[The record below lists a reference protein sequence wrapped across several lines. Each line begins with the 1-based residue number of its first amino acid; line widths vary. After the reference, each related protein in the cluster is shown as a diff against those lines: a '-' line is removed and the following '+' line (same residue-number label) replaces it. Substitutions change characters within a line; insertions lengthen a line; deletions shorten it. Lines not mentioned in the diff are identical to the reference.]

1 MFFKFVIK
9 NVYENKS
16 KTLLLLISISLSAA
30 LFFITISSNANIIEL
45 AKQKL
50 NTSYGD
56 TEVMISSD
64 SSNNSPF
71 IRKYIEDD
79 RIDEQIPLLKLE
91 GTYLKETSGEDE
103 EIEVDVFGIESDNLN
118 ELVETFIVKGSV
130 EDFQANQVIISDR
143 ISKKYNWDIG
153 SEFKVKINN
162 CNYHLK
168 VAAIAVDRGFLYDQ
182 VNKITLLVPYSFA
195 ENRAGIKNR
204 ANLIYASLKAQEGN
218 STAEVID
225 ELKEDY
231 PKLSFTG
238 LALEDFLDGLNS
250 NISKPLYVMLL
261 VVIIMSI
268 FIIYT
273 SFNLLVL
280 ERMPVVGTFLSVGA
294 TQGKI
299 NFIFLCESLALGFVG
314 GILGNIIG
322 IIGSYILINQS
333 NELKEFGI
341 QTHISVQQS
350 YVIYTMLLAVLLS
363 ILSSIIPIFSISR
376 MSVKNIILN
385 LKPNKVLKRNKGMYV
400 GIISILIILFDRNIV
415 SERYEPYVA
424 VVNILLAIITSIV
437 ILGPMVDFFTQPL
450 KRLFKDLCP
459 TYFLALNN
467 VTTSKVLLNNIR
479 LTSICICVMVL
490 VSTVSTSI
498 IGGLNTL
505 YTSYNSDIE
514 MRDIEDN
521 SVVRRYLRTDKDVKN
536 YLELYNVYQTKI
548 EGENF
553 KIGTIQG
560 IDPEDYK
567 DYNHYFIFDDK
578 EQALNDIKSRER
590 RIILSTSLLTK
601 LNKQVGESINL
612 IDEDGHSYEYKIT
625 GKFNA
630 QMANMG
636 SVALANKIVIKKDF
650 SMTNPTRI
658 IIKLNEG
665 VDIEKYYDK
674 LVKSRVNNVVSSITL
689 EETRK
694 QQDIENNESFISI
707 LKGVSIFSLF
717 IGSCGIINN
726 MMISFLQRKKEM
738 AVLTSIGMTDR
749 KKYIMLF
756 LESLNIGIIS
766 VIVGLGIVF
775 FVAMN
780 LEDVF
785 AIMGTYMQLIIAQS
799 EMLLYSVI
807 TVMVIILSNA
817 ITLLRVRNVSV
828 IEAIKYE

>member
-204 ANLIYASLKAQEGN
+204 ANLIYASLKAQEGK

-268 FIIYT
+268 FIRLG
-273 SFNLLVL
+273 NLL
-280 ERMPVVGTFLSVGA
+280 RP
-294 TQGKI
+294 
-299 NFIFLCESLALGFVG
+299 
-314 GILGNIIG
+314 IL
-322 IIGSYILINQS
+322 
-333 NELKEFGI
+333 
-341 QTHISVQQS
+341 
-350 YVIYTMLLAVLLS
+350 
-363 ILSSIIPIFSISR
+363 
-376 MSVKNIILN
+376 
-385 LKPNKVLKRNKGMYV
+385 
-400 GIISILIILFDRNIV
+400 
-415 SERYEPYVA
+415 
-424 VVNILLAIITSIV
+424 
-437 ILGPMVDFFTQPL
+437 
-450 KRLFKDLCP
+450 
-459 TYFLALNN
+459 
-467 VTTSKVLLNNIR
+467 
-479 LTSICICVMVL
+479 
-490 VSTVSTSI
+490 
-498 IGGLNTL
+498 
-505 YTSYNSDIE
+505 
-514 MRDIEDN
+514 
-521 SVVRRYLRTDKDVKN
+521 
-536 YLELYNVYQTKI
+536 
-548 EGENF
+548 
-553 KIGTIQG
+553 
-560 IDPEDYK
+560 
-567 DYNHYFIFDDK
+567 
-578 EQALNDIKSRER
+578 
-590 RIILSTSLLTK
+590 
-601 LNKQVGESINL
+601 
-612 IDEDGHSYEYKIT
+612 
-625 GKFNA
+625 
-630 QMANMG
+630 
-636 SVALANKIVIKKDF
+636 
-650 SMTNPTRI
+650 
-658 IIKLNEG
+658 
-665 VDIEKYYDK
+665 
-674 LVKSRVNNVVSSITL
+674 
-689 EETRK
+689 
-694 QQDIENNESFISI
+694 
-707 LKGVSIFSLF
+707 
-717 IGSCGIINN
+717 
-726 MMISFLQRKKEM
+726 
-738 AVLTSIGMTDR
+738 
-749 KKYIMLF
+749 
-756 LESLNIGIIS
+756 
-766 VIVGLGIVF
+766 
-775 FVAMN
+775 
-780 LEDVF
+780 
-785 AIMGTYMQLIIAQS
+785 
-799 EMLLYSVI
+799 
-807 TVMVIILSNA
+807 
-817 ITLLRVRNVSV
+817 
-828 IEAIKYE
+828 